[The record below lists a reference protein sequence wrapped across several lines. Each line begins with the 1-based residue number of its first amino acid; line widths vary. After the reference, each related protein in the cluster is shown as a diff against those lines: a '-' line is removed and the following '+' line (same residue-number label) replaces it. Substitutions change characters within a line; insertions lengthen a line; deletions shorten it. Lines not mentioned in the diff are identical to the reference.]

1 MLSACSGGG
10 ARGRD
15 NVSFTTICFCC
26 MCFVLI
32 SCVSLS
38 SSASAA
44 VWTYDVPGG
53 EALASPD
60 YEVTVES
67 KGVTRRAFVHHSRGL
82 RRYTRYKWNM
92 EPAET
97 RTFDGRGMVACS
109 WAIFSMSGKV
119 TVRVKVRRGA
129 SEITLPLTSAKVLP
143 SSYGI
148 PRTVEN
154 GDTITFTLDWPEKV
168 AVVPNYD
175 EAWRV
180 FVEKG
185 RGHVPARS
193 WRCEYADEKKR
204 ESYHGTRLKASLS
217 EGYRNLLV
225 ILAHPPEEDV
235 PDRDAAGTLVVRAG
249 DRVTQEALD
258 AHSTVYFTPGVHDLS
273 KMGKLP
279 WWQTL
284 VKKGQTVYLEGGSYL
299 KARFKRNEGPGE
311 GEATI
316 RGRGVIS
323 GIAHP
328 FVRSFEEG
336 SQVIGMDNL
345 LGVTIAERACFGI
358 YGGHVID
365 GVAMLAG
372 WHGNTDGPDYLDDC
386 VIRNCFLMA
395 HDDNLKLNHDVSQG
409 ALDVEASV
417 GAARAGGDRV
427 RYRERPSRQELHV
440 PRHPDR
446 VAVSVPGLLLL
457 QHGHEP
463 RVCAELVHADVG
475 GEAHADRR
483 GDLPERYGLQSRD
496 RVPFAPGLGLP
507 GFVRERAL
515 REPEDQR
522 DDGNR
527 GKRGRVLRDREGH
540 DRRAFVL
547 QGRQGP
553 QALNRP
559 ATRRCLL
566 PGTAPRPPLLVFVAA
581 ALRLWAAHRLAAGM
595 NLVRGVR
602 TGAGSTALP
611 PGDHRRRVPSRGPL
625 QAALSAGAD
634 LQRELV
640 HSGNPRSSPSWTARP
655 IISPLLRPLYQS
667 SHRSLGFSKTA
678 NGL

>member
-1 MLSACSGGG
+1 
-10 ARGRD
+10 
-15 NVSFTTICFCC
+15 

-119 TVRVKVRRGA
+119 TVRVKVRKGA

-148 PRTVEN
+148 PCTVEN

-395 HDDNLKLNHDVSQG
+395 HDDNLKLNHNTRASHLVIWQLANAHAIMVKEMRDKVTFANSVVEDVDIVMYLKEPSTWKHPWGRLGPG
-409 ALDVEASV
+409 AIACVTGSDL
-417 GAARAGGDRV
+417 RV
-427 RYRERPSRQELHV
+427 RNFTFRDIRIESPYLFRVFCFYNMDTNREY
-440 PRHPDR
+440 
-446 VAVSVPGLLLL
+446 A
-457 QHGHEP
+457 
-463 RVCAELVHADVG
+463 
-475 GEAHADRR
+475 
-483 GDLPERYGLQSRD
+483 
-496 RVPFAPGLGLP
+496 
-507 GFVRERAL
+507 
-515 REPEDQR
+515 
-522 DDGNR
+522 
-527 GKRGRVLRDREGH
+527 
-540 DRRAFVL
+540 
-547 QGRQGP
+547 
-553 QALNRP
+553 
-559 ATRRCLL
+559 
-566 PGTAPRPPLLVFVAA
+566 
-581 ALRLWAAHRLAAGM
+581 
-595 NLVRGVR
+595 
-602 TGAGSTALP
+602 
-611 PGDHRRRVPSRGPL
+611 
-625 QAALSAGAD
+625 
-634 LQRELV
+634 
-640 HSGNPRSSPSWTARP
+640 PSWFTPTSEERHTR
-655 IISPLLRPLYQS
+655 IDGVTFRNVTVYSPVIAY
-667 SHRSLGFSKTA
+667 RSLLGSAYPDSFANVRFVNLRINGTTVTEGNADEFFEIERDTIEGLSFSKDA
-678 NGL
+678 KGHKR